1 MDGYGDIL
9 GMHRWLAIASVAV
22 YVLRAIDVLLRT
34 GWLSGGRGKV
44 LAFGI
49 DGPLTISG
57 LSLWGLAMFNPFTNA
72 PWLLAKLLL
81 LAAYVGLGAWALR
94 AQSREAELLALL
106 LALVCMGLLWAVSS
120 TGSLLVV

>member
-1 MDGYGDIL
+1 MDGYGDL
-9 GMHRWLAIASVAV
+9 SSLHRSLAMASVTV

-34 GWLSGGRGKV
+34 GWLSGRGKV

-49 DGPLTISG
+49 DLPLTVSG

-120 TGSLLVV
+120 TRSLVLF

>member
-1 MDGYGDIL
+1 MDSYGEIL

-34 GWLSGGRGKV
+34 GWLNSGRGKV

-57 LSLWGLAMFNPFTNA
+57 LSLWGLAMLNPFTNA
-72 PWLLAKLLL
+72 PWL

-120 TGSLLVV
+120 TRSLVLF

>member
-1 MDGYGDIL
+1 MDGYGDL
-9 GMHRWLAIASVAV
+9 LNLHRWLAMASVTV

-34 GWLSGGRGKV
+34 GWLSGRGKV

-49 DGPLTISG
+49 DLPLTVSG

-106 LALVCMGLLWAVSS
+106 LALVCMGLLWTVSS
-120 TGSLLVV
+120 TRSLVLL